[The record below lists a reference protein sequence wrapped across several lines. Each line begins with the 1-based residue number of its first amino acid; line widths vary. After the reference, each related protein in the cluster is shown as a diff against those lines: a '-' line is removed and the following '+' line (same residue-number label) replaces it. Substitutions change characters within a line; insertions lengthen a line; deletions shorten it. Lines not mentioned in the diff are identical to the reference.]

1 MNFTVKNLCAAL
13 VAAAAFL
20 ASAEGTDDHGTVNAA
35 RKYNNAPSL
44 IAVLCQ
50 GFVDDA
56 DEKSVADFGLGILN
70 GADGLFG
77 CAPDDY
83 SEEPPPNPMYPEPM
97 EKDALYFGGTDW
109 GRFIPETLVLN
120 DGVRP
125 DVSVITQN
133 GLADGEYLASV
144 RERFGGKYPVSVSKV
159 DIPTDRESHDAFR
172 EFVEGVQSGKIDA
185 RNALEFKDG
194 MVVVTGSLA
203 VMKLNE
209 ILAKKIFDK
218 NKGKCAMYVEQSYP
232 LEWMYDYMT
241 PHGFVMKL
249 NAEKPDMVSDADVR
263 ENAEFWD
270 WMTKQLLSNPQFARR
285 RAESWRK
292 GADGKPDPDH
302 RMGVRAFS
310 KLRLSHA
317 QLYNH
322 VKNRS
327 AFATAIRQSRAID
340 PQSWESGCYYSA
352 FLEANGLGD
361 ARDDYRSYLEKL
373 GARTD
378 MWR

>member
-20 ASAEGTDDHGTVNAA
+20 ASAEGTDDQGTGNNAT
-35 RKYNNAPSL
+35 KYNNAPSL

-50 GFVDDA
+50 DFVDDVG
-56 DEKSVADFGLGILN
+56 EKSVADFGLGILN

-77 CAPDDY
+77 YASDDY

-125 DVSVITQN
+125 DISVITQN
-133 GLADGEYLASV
+133 ALADGEYLASV
-144 RERFGGKYPVSVSKV
+144 RERLGGKYLASVSKV
-159 DIPTDRESHDAFR
+159 NLPSERESNDAFR

-194 MVVVTGSLA
+194 RVVVTGSLA
-203 VMKLNE
+203 VMKINE
-209 ILAKKIFDK
+209 ILAKNIFDK
-218 NKGKCAMYVEQSYP
+218 NKGKCAMYVEESYP
-232 LEWMYDYMT
+232 IEWMYDYMT
-241 PHGFVMKL
+241 PHGLVMKL

-270 WMTKQLLSNPQFARR
+270 WMTKQLLSSPQFARR

-292 GADGKPDPDH
+292 GADGEPDVDH
-302 RMGVRAFS
+302 RMGVRAFA
-310 KLRLSHA
+310 KLRLSHV

-327 AFATAIRQSRAID
+327 ALATAIRQSVAID
-340 PQSWESGCYYSA
+340 PQDPKTARPYSA
-352 FLEANGLGD
+352 FLKANGLGD
-361 ARDDYRSYLEKL
+361 ARDDYRCYLEKL